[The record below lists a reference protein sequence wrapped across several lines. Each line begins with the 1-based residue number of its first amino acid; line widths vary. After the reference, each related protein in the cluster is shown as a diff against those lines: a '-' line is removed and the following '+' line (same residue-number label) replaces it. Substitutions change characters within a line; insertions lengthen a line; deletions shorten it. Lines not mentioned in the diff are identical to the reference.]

1 MPAQYILRKSTNGQY
16 YFSLTAANNEKILS
30 SEQYTSKSGAL
41 NGIQSV
47 KDNAPNDARYEKLTA
62 SNGQFYFR
70 LRAANNQT
78 IGASEM
84 YKTQQ
89 ARDNGIEAVKR
100 AGPTAEVN
108 DQT

>member
-1 MPAQYILRKSTNGQY
+1 MPSQYILRKSSNDQY
-16 YFSLTAANNEKILS
+16 YFSLTAANNEKILA

-47 KDNAPNDARYEKLTA
+47 KENSPVDARYEKLTA

-78 IGASEM
+78 IGTSEM
-84 YKTQQ
+84 YGSQQ

-100 AGPTAEVN
+100 AGPTAALS
-108 DQT
+108 DQA